1 MMCVSRLCYASWLG
15 HTQCNILVCARIRI
29 PWTYHRTG
37 FNYGVLR
44 SALFRP
50 IAYLVIVFGGNWGGL
65 LIEWFSTRHATAQ
78 RAREDGKSTHCA
90 RYVLPRECCSWLS
103 YLQTSMDPFG
113 GWKTICTCRYRIR
126 QCQESKGS
134 CSSNMWHCSWPSTE
148 SLFTGFK
155 YQWRLITA
163 G

>member
-1 MMCVSRLCYASWLG
+1 MLCKLIASYTVQ
-15 HTQCNILVCARIRI
+15 HFCIYTFTYTVDIR
-29 PWTYHRTG
+29 
-37 FNYGVLR
+37 FNYGVLC

-90 RYVLPRECCSWLS
+90 RYVLPRECCSWPS

-113 GWKTICTCRYRIR
+113 GRKTTCTCRYRIR
-126 QCQESKGS
+126 WCQQSKGS
-134 CSSNMWHCSWPSTE
+134 CSSNMWHCSQPRQ
-148 SLFTGFK
+148 SLPLSK
-155 YQWRLITA
+155 NHWCRSSWA
-163 G
+163 